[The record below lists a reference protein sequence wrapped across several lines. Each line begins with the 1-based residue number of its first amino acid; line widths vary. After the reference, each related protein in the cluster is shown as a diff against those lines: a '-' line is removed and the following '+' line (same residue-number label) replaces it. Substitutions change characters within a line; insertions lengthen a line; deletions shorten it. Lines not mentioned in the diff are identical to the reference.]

1 MVIGSRSLI
10 YPTER
15 TEVVFL
21 DLGATALM
29 ATVWMVMDMLDEVEN
44 PEDVPIVTLS
54 MVLASGLLLSTELF
68 LYGSFGP
75 A

>member
-1 MVIGSRSLI
+1 MVDGIRSPVC
-10 YPTER
+10 PTGR

-29 ATVWMVMDMLDEVEN
+29 ATVWMVMDMLDEVED